1 MENKLLSK
9 THQKFVKKSHK
20 IQRKSQIFANRKS
33 CVMQEREEEK
43 EEGVA
48 ADDIPYTEYSCRV
61 LYLKELN
68 LA

>member
-1 MENKLLSK
+1 
-9 THQKFVKKSHK
+9 
-20 IQRKSQIFANRKS
+20 
-33 CVMQEREEEK
+33 MQEREEEK